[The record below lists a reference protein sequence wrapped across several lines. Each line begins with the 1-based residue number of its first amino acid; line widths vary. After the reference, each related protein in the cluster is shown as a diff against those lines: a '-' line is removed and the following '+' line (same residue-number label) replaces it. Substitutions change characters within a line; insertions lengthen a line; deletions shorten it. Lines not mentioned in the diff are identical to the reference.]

1 MKSDTPRSNFEESQQ
16 TQRLGVRS
24 SFARQLEREL
34 NTAIRECKILQQWK
48 DEMIIVN
55 KRWGAVDAYVRKHP
69 DVLVGQDISTATLR
83 LLDER
88 DTARKAAK
96 DLAKTVL
103 LHVREHED
111 EHGVRLAR
119 EWSKE
124 PVKTTHE
131 NRPHHQNSAQIQSS
145 V

>member
-55 KRWGAVDAYVRKHP
+55 KRWDAVDAYVRKHP

-83 LLDER
+83 LLKER

-111 EHGVRLAR
+111 EQGVRLAR
-119 EWSKE
+119 EWSDK
-124 PVKTTHE
+124 
-131 NRPHHQNSAQIQSS
+131 S
-145 V
+145 